1 MSLEA
6 DIFNMKRVLVYKLEP
21 FGFHFDGKVYVY
33 REMLLDGTFEAEVTI
48 SQSGKVSGQVID
60 LDMKEEYLNLRIER
74 SVGSFVGQVRD
85 AYQKVLEKIAEICFE
100 AQPFVSQQGNRLV
113 QYLTKETS
121 DIYDHPFKKQQQYIS
136 YRVADKWYLVGY
148 PLKREKL
155 DSSEKKIGQIV
166 DVINVKVSPE
176 TMTTILLRK
185 GVYPAYHMSK
195 KSWISIILDDSLSDE
210 ELFTLVLES
219 RNLVA
224 SRQQIS
230 KVNITDPYFFK

>member
-6 DIFNMKRVLVYKLEP
+6 EIFNMKRVLVYKLEP

-48 SQSGKVSGQVID
+48 LQSGKVSGRVID
-60 LDMKEEYLNLRIER
+60 LDMKEEYLNLRMEY
-74 SVGSFVGQVRD
+74 SVGGFVGQVRE
-85 AYQKVLEKIAEICFE
+85 AYLKVLEKIAEICFE
-100 AQPFVSQQGNRLV
+100 EQPFSSQQGNRLV
-113 QYLTKETS
+113 QYLTKKTS
-121 DIYDHPFKKQQQYIS
+121 DVYDHPFKRERHYIS
-136 YRVADKWYLVGY
+136 YRVAGKWYLVGY

-166 DVINVKVSPE
+166 DVINIKVSLE
-176 TMTTILLRK
+176 TMAIILSKK

-195 KSWISIILDDSLSDE
+195 KYWVSIILDDSLSDE

-219 RNLVA
+219 RNLLA
-224 SRQQIS
+224 SRKQAS
-230 KVNITDPYFFK
+230 KVNVTKP